1 MKNFVNA
8 CLFMLISLIL
18 FESTPAHAEMLTIKD
33 KGEYIMGDAEG
44 VDIPTAKKGAFDD
57 AKKNAVEQAGSYLE
71 THTVV
76 ADFRL
81 IKDKMESI
89 SAAIVKVVEHKYRPV
104 VVDEQTFKWV
114 CDITVLIDTDKISP
128 EKILN
133 RESEKDARIR
143 ELEEQLAKAMQNNN
157 ANGNSHQLI
166 NKYENSIDLYNFDNK
181 INWQEMLE
189 TAEKLSSLDPQNPT
203 AFIVTVNSYRE
214 QDKIHNVINY
224 CKKMLNSNP
233 STDLAIECYL
243 QLGDIYYNDIDDVN
257 EARKYVDKAI
267 ALVKK
272 EYTQKEIDMLVNGTN
287 VKVVDFVL
295 IGKSNTIR
303 ELYILKSDIEDE
315 SPTFAAETVV
325 EMMITTS
332 DVIGNIKYRTNW

>member
-1 MKNFVNA
+1 
-8 CLFMLISLIL
+8 
-18 FESTPAHAEMLTIKD
+18 
-33 KGEYIMGDAEG
+33 
-44 VDIPTAKKGAFDD
+44 
-57 AKKNAVEQAGSYLE
+57 
-71 THTVV
+71 
-76 ADFRL
+76 
-81 IKDKMESI
+81 
-89 SAAIVKVVEHKYRPV
+89 
-104 VVDEQTFKWV
+104 
-114 CDITVLIDTDKISP
+114 
-128 EKILN
+128 
-133 RESEKDARIR
+133 
-143 ELEEQLAKAMQNNN
+143 
-157 ANGNSHQLI
+157 
-166 NKYENSIDLYNFDNK
+166 
-181 INWQEMLE
+181 
-189 TAEKLSSLDPQNPT
+189 
-203 AFIVTVNSYRE
+203 
-214 QDKIHNVINY
+214 
-224 CKKMLNSNP
+224 MLNSNP

-267 ALVKK
+267 TLVKK